1 MLTSVSR
8 RCVGRRGAGQYQ
20 GLYLDYLKKPACVTA
35 PSRSST
41 VTPNC
46 NPPYFPLNGSAA
58 DTYNSTTFND
68 DKAWA
73 AMWMYR

>member
-1 MLTSVSR
+1 MV
-8 RCVGRRGAGQYQ
+8 RGAGQYQ

-35 PSRSST
+35 PSRASAI
-41 VTPNC
+41 VPNC

-58 DTYNSTTFND
+58 DTYNSTTYND
-68 DKAWA
+68 DIAWA

>member
-35 PSRSST
+35 PGHQST